1 MQDTLEYYDTKK
13 DSPDD
18 AARVAARVVEH
29 IYYRE
34 QVGLA
39 RPPPS
44 PPRRRPNLPFPH
56 PLPAISR
63 SPLPSPP
70 RSTTSTR
77 RSRTR

>member
-34 QVGLA
+34 QVGSRAAPL
-39 RPPPS
+39 
-44 PPRRRPNLPFPH
+44 PRRRPITRRPTPSFPRYLTLLLPH
-56 PLPAISR
+56 
-63 SPLPSPP
+63 PP